1 MLETLNNALRFCDTI
16 YVFDNGSLMVVGNS
30 FVKKHSIISVLQ
42 ITAHNDE
49 VYRNQFRNRVYN
61 MFHHLFW
68 STPTGHF
75 PKGVFKFNWRLIQ
88 IG

>member
-16 YVFDNGSLMVVGNS
+16 YVFDNGSLMVVGNL
-30 FVKKHSIISVLQ
+30 FVKKHLIISVLQ

-61 MFHHLFW
+61 MFHHRYSPSDWWYILDADEIL
-68 STPTGHF
+68 TEDP
-75 PKGVFKFNWRLIQ
+75 RLC
-88 IG
+88 

>member
-1 MLETLNNALRFCDTI
+1 MPLGFATLFMYLITAQ
-16 YVFDNGSLMVVGNS
+16 LMVVGNL

-61 MFHHLFW
+61 MFHHRYSPSDWWYILDADEIL
-68 STPTGHF
+68 TEDP
-75 PKGVFKFNWRLIQ
+75 RLC
-88 IG
+88 